1 MAASAGKAATDLMEK
16 LRTSLGQ
23 SQYHDKQQTEK
34 MQTDST
40 NLQRL
45 FDKKPK
51 PKPKTKTIEEIKE
64 EILQKIT
71 KILKIFNDDETL
83 KKKYS
88 TKIKECKEKN
98 PEFTEMEQQLDFLKK
113 INEIEKG
120 EEYKKDIEFLADLKK
135 IEEDIE
141 QDVKKLNEK
150 IEIETSKI
158 LESFKNAAIRDQYK
172 EDVLLARK
180 KLTDKTDI
188 TQLKTLLRE
197 LMEFNDQIQ
206 AFITLESRTLESH
219 ALDFKKYKKTK
230 SYRKI
235 SRKTDRK
242 ISHKSARKTARK
254 SKKRKANRV

>member
-1 MAASAGKAATDLMEK
+1 MAASAGEAAKTLMGKLEK
-16 LRTSLGQ
+16 SLGK
-23 SQYHDKQQTEK
+23 SQDHLNQQTKK
-34 MQTDST
+34 MQIMV
-40 NLQRL
+40 Q
-45 FDKKPK
+45 KP
-51 PKPKTKTIEEIKE
+51 KTIEEIKE

-71 KILKIFNDDETL
+71 KILKLFNDDETL

-113 INEIEKG
+113 INDIEEG

-135 IEEDIE
+135 IKEDIE

-188 TQLKTLLRE
+188 TKLKTLLRE

-235 SRKTDRK
+235 S
-242 ISHKSARKTARK
+242 HKSARKISRKTSRKISRKTSRKIARK